1 MAEFN
6 RVAKF
11 SDKATALEAVVADS
25 TPAARVATKKPL
37 FPVT

>member
-25 TPAARVATKKPL
+25 TPADCV
-37 FPVT
+37 